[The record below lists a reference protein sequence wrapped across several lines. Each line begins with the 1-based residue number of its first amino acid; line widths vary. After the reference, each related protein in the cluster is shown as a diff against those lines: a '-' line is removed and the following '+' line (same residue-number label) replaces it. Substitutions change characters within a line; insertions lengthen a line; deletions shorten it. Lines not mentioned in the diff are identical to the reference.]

1 MRVYQAHIEDHDF
14 ECQVLCMLSDSEY
27 YSYCV
32 NNNGDSCSLAGTAVT
47 VRTSDVELE
56 AVVQDGTSRRLLLVS
71 RPGQAEQAPLDAG
84 S

>member
-1 MRVYQAHIEDHDF
+1 
-14 ECQVLCMLSDSEY
+14 MLIDSEY
-27 YSYCV
+27 YSYCSV
-32 NNNGDSCSLAGTAVT
+32 NNNGDSCSLALAGAAVT
-47 VRTSDVELE
+47 VLTSECELE